1 MIPTPDFSDAT
12 PTDDR
17 LDKLSKSASELS
29 FEIVE
34 IAGVLDQIDRNT
46 QEQVQSLET
55 VRGGADDMLAG
66 NKKVRRAIQAV
77 TETTQE
83 TLATV
88 ESSVENIQSA
98 GERTQK
104 LASWVQSLDQRITD
118 VETTL
123 QAAQDNNDDIA
134 SIASQVNILAINAKI
149 ESARAGDAGLGFA
162 VVAEAINDLSRK
174 TAAAAMGISE
184 SILTLTEWVDDLRGE
199 AVVAAEDA
207 ANVLSEA
214 GETDFALSGIAEH
227 VRMINSEAKQIQKNA
242 SNVRGAINK
251 FDQNF
256 NSMGDAL
263 ENSAQGIHAVRERA
277 NALVDGAESI
287 VQTSVSLGG
296 KSEDARFIL
305 YIQKIVADVIAA
317 FENGIAT
324 GNISTNAL
332 FGRRYKQIDG
342 SNPVQ
347 FYTDFT
353 AFTDRVLP
361 PIQEAAL
368 EFDPRVVFCAA
379 VDTNGYLPTH
389 NLKFSQPQGDDPDWN
404 MANCRNRR
412 VFDDRVGLKAGNN
425 REPFLL
431 QVYRRDMGNGEFV
444 MMKDLSAPIT
454 VQGRHWGGLRL
465 AYTT

>member
-17 LDKLSKSASELS
+17 LDKLSKSASALS

-46 QEQVQSLET
+46 HEQLQSLET
-55 VRGGADDMLAG
+55 VRGGANDMLVG

-77 TETTQE
+77 TATTQE

-88 ESSVENIQSA
+88 ERSVEKIQSA

-104 LASWVQSLDQRITD
+104 LASWVQSLDQRVTD
-118 VETTL
+118 VEATL
-123 QAAQDNNDDIA
+123 HAAQNNNDDIS

-149 ESARAGDAGLGFA
+149 EAARAGDAGLGFA
-162 VVAEAINDLSRK
+162 VVAEAINELSRK
-174 TAAAAMGISE
+174 TAAAALGISE
-184 SILTLTEWVDDLRGE
+184 SILMLTEWVDDLRGE

-214 GETDFALSGIAEH
+214 DDTDFALSGIAEH
-227 VRMINSEAKQIQKNA
+227 VRMINSEAKQIQENA
-242 SNVRGAINK
+242 SNVHGAIDK

-256 NSMGDAL
+256 HTMGGAL

-277 NALVDGAESI
+277 NALVDGAESM
-287 VQTSVSLGG
+287 VQTSISLGG
-296 KSEDARFIL
+296 KSEDAQFIQ
-305 YIQKIVADVIAA
+305 YIQEIAADVSAT
-317 FENGIAT
+317 FENGIST
-324 GNISTNAL
+324 GKISKNAL
-332 FGRRYKQIDG
+332 FNRQYQQIGG
-342 SNPVQ
+342 SNPAQ
-347 FYTDFT
+347 FMAAFT
-353 AFTDRVLP
+353 SFTDRVLP

-368 EFDPRVVFCAA
+368 EFDPRVVYCAA
-379 VDTNGYLPTH
+379 IDTNGYLPTH
-389 NLKFSQPQGDDPDWN
+389 NLKFSQPQGPDFDWN

-412 VFDDRVGLKAGNN
+412 IFDDRVGLKAGNN

-431 QVYRRDMGNGEFV
+431 QVYRRDMGNCEFV
-444 MMKDLSAPIT
+444 MMKDLSAPIV
-454 VQGRHWGGLRL
+454 VQGRLWGGLRL